1 MFENLTLEEIT
12 QIVDTKESLISD
24 FVSINLCLVE
34 YRLQVQGSTYKV
46 ILSRTNSDVYG
57 EINILKVR
65 RIDDDMLLIECRVKE
80 VDDLIVIYNTA
91 FAEVNNQSK

>member
-12 QIVDTKESLISD
+12 QIVDTKESLVSD
-24 FVSINLCLVE
+24 FVSINLCIVE
-34 YRLQVQGSTYKV
+34 YELQIQGSTYKV
-46 ILSRTNSDVYG
+46 TLSRTNSELYG
-57 EINILKVR
+57 EINVLKVR
-65 RIDDDMLLIECRVKE
+65 RLDDNMLLTECRVKE

>member
-65 RIDDDMLLIECRVKE
+65 RVDDDMLLIECRVKE

>member
-12 QIVDTKESLISD
+12 QIVDTKESLVSD
-24 FVSINLCLVE
+24 FVSINLCIVE
-34 YRLQVQGSTYKV
+34 YELQIQGSTYKV
-46 ILSRTNSDVYG
+46 TLSRTNSELYG
-57 EINILKVR
+57 EINVLKVR
-65 RIDDDMLLIECRVKE
+65 RLDDDMLLTECRVKE